1 MRHFFNLVASEPD
14 ISRVP
19 VMIDISKWEVLE
31 AGLKCLQGKGVVNS
45 ISFKEGEAEFLR
57 QAEIIHRYG
66 AAMVVMAFDEQGQ
79 ATSFEKKVSVCS
91 RAYQLLT
98 EQVGI
103 PAEDIIFDPNI
114 LTLATGIDEHRDYAV
129 AFIEAVREIKNQCP
143 RAKVSGGVSNISF
156 SFRGNNPIREAM
168 YSAFLFHAIQAGL
181 DMAIVNAGMLDVYQE
196 IPTDLLE
203 RVEDVLFNRSPD
215 ATEKLLDFA
224 ESYRTERQQNTGR
237 ELEWRQGSVDM
248 RL

>member
-1 MRHFFNLVASEPD
+1 MRHFLNLVASEPD

-19 VMIDISKWEVLE
+19 VMIDSSKWEVLE

-45 ISFKEGEAEFLR
+45 ISLKEGEAEFLR
-57 QAEIIHRYG
+57 QAEIIRRYG

-79 ATSFEKKVSVCS
+79 AKSFEEKVSFCS

-143 RAKVSGGVSNISF
+143 GAKVSGGVSNISF

-168 YSAFLFHAIQAGL
+168 HSAFLF
-181 DMAIVNAGMLDVYQE
+181 
-196 IPTDLLE
+196 
-203 RVEDVLFNRSPD
+203 
-215 ATEKLLDFA
+215 
-224 ESYRTERQQNTGR
+224 
-237 ELEWRQGSVDM
+237 
-248 RL
+248 

>member
-1 MRHFFNLVASEPD
+1 MIGERTNVTGSPKFKKLVLNHDFENALTVSRQQVEAGANLIDINFDEALLDGVESMRHFLNLVASEPD

-19 VMIDISKWEVLE
+19 VMIDSSKWEVLE

-45 ISFKEGEAEFLR
+45 ISLKEGEAEFLR
-57 QAEIIHRYG
+57 QAEIIRRYG

-143 RAKVSGGVSNISF
+143 GRK
-156 SFRGNNPIREAM
+156 
-168 YSAFLFHAIQAGL
+168 SAAG
-181 DMAIVNAGMLDVYQE
+181 
-196 IPTDLLE
+196 
-203 RVEDVLFNRSPD
+203 
-215 ATEKLLDFA
+215 
-224 ESYRTERQQNTGR
+224 
-237 ELEWRQGSVDM
+237 
-248 RL
+248 